1 VKTLT
6 KQQERQAIDAAQS
19 LGPVM
24 ARMAEVSRR
33 DPAVFCQFVL
43 RDEQTGQPIRLAPM
57 HEEWHD
63 ILNAHKRVVI
73 HTHTEAGKSSL
84 LSIGRVAWEIGVNPA
99 IRILVL
105 SSSSGAA
112 KKIVKS
118 IKNYIENS
126 AEYRSVFPDVT
137 PDKSDTTGMWRDDA
151 FIVRRPTMAKD
162 PTVQASGYGG
172 NVHTGRFDLIIIDD
186 YLTAENT
193 HSQHNRDKFYSWL
206 KSTIETR
213 RTISARLW
221 FVGNTW
227 HVDDAM
233 HRYGAEPN
241 TFSKKYPVIDENGVS
256 SWPEVWPQSR
266 ITEEIA
272 NRGPI
277 ESRRTLFCDPV
288 ADADRKFKLE
298 YIQTALTNG
307 DGMELVYA
315 LQAVPSGYS
324 TVTGVDLAVTKKTSG
339 DETALVTIAVEH
351 KRQVRQILDITAG
364 RMGGPEI
371 VNAIVDIN
379 RRYNSLVLVESNG
392 AQRMLKQFMNDQTA
406 VPVRAF
412 YTGKNKY
419 DPSFGI
425 ETLAVEFSQG
435 KWIVPNRGGERAG
448 FNARMAPETKKLL
461 NEMLSYDPQSHTGD
475 RLMALWLA
483 REGARQSA
491 APPGQGKRPRRT

>member
-6 KQQERQAIDAAQS
+6 KQQERQAIEAAQS

-43 RDEQTGQPIRLAPM
+43 RDETTGSPIKLAPM

-63 ILNAHKRVVI
+63 TLNNSPRVVLW
-73 HTHTEAGKSSL
+73 THTESGKTSG
-84 LSIGRVAWEIGVNPA
+84 LSVGRVLWEIGKNPA

-126 AEYRSVFPDVT
+126 AEFRSVFPDIT
-137 PDKSDTTGMWRDDA
+137 PDKSNTTGMWRDDA
-151 FIVRRPTMAKD
+151 FIIRRATMAKD

-172 NVHTGRFDLIIIDD
+172 NILGSRYDLILIDD

-193 HSQHNRDKFYSWL
+193 YSQHNRDKFYSWL
-206 KSTIETR
+206 KSTVESR
-213 RTISARLW
+213 RTQMGRLW
-221 FVGNTW
+221 FVGNAW
-227 HVDDAM
+227 HIDDAM
-233 HRYGAEPN
+233 HRYAAEPG
-241 TFSKKYPVIDENGVS
+241 TYSKKYPVVDGAGNL
-256 SWPEVWPQSR
+256 SWPDVWPQSR

-277 ESRRTLFCDPV
+277 ESRRSLFCDPV

-298 YIQTALTNG
+298 YILTALTNG
-307 DGMELVYA
+307 DGMELIYA
-315 LQAVPSGYS
+315 LQTVPSGMS

-364 RMGGPEI
+364 RFSGPETVDLI
-371 VNAIVDIN
+371 IDIN
-379 RRYNSLVLVESNG
+379 RRYNSMVIVESNA
-392 AQRMLKQFMNDQTA
+392 AQSYIRQFTREKSA

-419 DPSFGI
+419 DPAFGV
-425 ETLAVEFSQG
+425 ESLAIEFSAG

-448 FNARMAPETKKLL
+448 FSARMAPEVKKLM
-461 NEMLSYDPQSHTGD
+461 NEMLSYDPKSHTGD
-475 RLMALWLA
+475 RVMATWLA
-483 REGARQSA
+483 REGARLTA